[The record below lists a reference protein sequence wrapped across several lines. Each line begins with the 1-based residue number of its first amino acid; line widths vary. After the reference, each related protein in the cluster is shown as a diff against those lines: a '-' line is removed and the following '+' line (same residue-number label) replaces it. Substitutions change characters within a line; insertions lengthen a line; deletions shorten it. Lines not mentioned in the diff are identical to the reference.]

1 MEQPNIPECQFDP
14 WVGDN
19 YWRGF
24 EGGPRLLILGESHYD
39 DDVPDKSL
47 TQQLTREYA
56 EGEWRHRFWT
66 MTMQVVAGRDKT
78 EIDRMRFW
86 QSVAFYNFIQ
96 EFVGSRPRTR
106 PSSEAWLSGGQPF
119 EAVLEALRP
128 QALLVL
134 GVALWDNLPNS
145 GREGPMLRVGELWR
159 ESYLYTLPESSEVL
173 ATSINHP
180 SSGIRWETWHPFVA
194 ALLEAAAGCLTRR
207 SSRRR

>member
-1 MEQPNIPECQFDP
+1 MGQPNIPECQFDP

-39 DDVPDKSL
+39 DDGPDKSL

-56 EGEWRHRFWT
+56 EGKWRHRFWT
-66 MTMQVVAGRDKT
+66 MTMQVVTGRDKS

-106 PSSEAWLSGGQPF
+106 PSAEAWLSASHPF

-134 GVALWDNLPNS
+134 GVALWDNLPKY

-159 ESYLYTLPESSEVL
+159 ESWLYPLPESSEVL

-194 ALLEAAAGCLTRR
+194 ALLEAAAA
-207 SSRRR
+207 

>member
-1 MEQPNIPECQFDP
+1 
-14 WVGDN
+14 VGDN
-19 YWRGF
+19 YWCGF

-39 DDVPDKSL
+39 DDDPDKSL
-47 TQQLTREYA
+47 TQRLTREYA
-56 EGEWRHRFWT
+56 EGKWRHRFWT

-106 PSSEAWLSGGQPF
+106 PSAEAWLSANHPF

-134 GVALWDNLPNS
+134 GVALWDNLPNLG
-145 GREGPMLRVGELWR
+145 GREGPMLRARELPPR
-159 ESYLYTLPESSEVL
+159 ESWVYPLPESSKVL
-173 ATSINHP
+173 ATPINHP
-180 SSGIRWETWHPFVA
+180 SSGIGWETWHPIVA
-194 ALLEAAAGCLTRR
+194 ALLDAAAA
-207 SSRRR
+207 